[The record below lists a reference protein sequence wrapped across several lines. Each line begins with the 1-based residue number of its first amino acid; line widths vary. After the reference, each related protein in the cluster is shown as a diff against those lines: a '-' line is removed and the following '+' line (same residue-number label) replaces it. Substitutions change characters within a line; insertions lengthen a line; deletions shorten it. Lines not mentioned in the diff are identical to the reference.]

1 MKKWLDNST
10 FIDNHGYLR
19 DKHNRLIH
27 RQIAFQQIFRPNR
40 NKYSRPFSDY
50 NVHHI
55 DGNKLNNDIKNLE
68 IILPNQHRDLH
79 RIDKIHAKKA
89 RWVWALLII
98 ILIVGLS
105 AIILFFVTRTSDNNP
120 LDPNCSE
127 NTYDCIDFST
137 QAEAQNIY
145 DTCISQGASDVHFL
159 DGDGDG
165 MACDLLP

>member
-55 DGNKLNNDIKNLE
+55 DQVYLMLKQERK
-68 IILPNQHRDLH
+68 Q
-79 RIDKIHAKKA
+79 
-89 RWVWALLII
+89 LLRKT
-98 ILIVGLS
+98 VPG
-105 AIILFFVTRTSDNNP
+105 T
-120 LDPNCSE
+120 
-127 NTYDCIDFST
+127 
-137 QAEAQNIY
+137 
-145 DTCISQGASDVHFL
+145 FL
-159 DGDGDG
+159 
-165 MACDLLP
+165 